1 MRLPRNTWIRLAAL
15 AVITVVFAGLM
26 VFSYMKLPA
35 TLFGAGRYTVTVDL
49 PSSGGLYPRS
59 VVTYR
64 GTQVGEVKSVA
75 ATRDGVRAELSLYS
89 DHPVPAGVT
98 AEVHS
103 RSALGEQYIEF
114 VPRPGADEKN
124 ELRRGDVIPV
134 GKVEVPVDIG
144 RLLDATNRDLM
155 AIPNDNL
162 RTVVDE
168 SYKAVGGLGPE
179 LSRIF
184 DGSTSLAIEA
194 GKSIDSITALIDQS
208 PPVLESQVQTSDS
221 IATWA
226 NRLAA
231 ITGQLKAQDT
241 AFADLITQGGAGL
254 EEGRAL
260 FDRIAPALP
269 VLLAN
274 LVSLGQIAVTYRD
287 DVEQLLV
294 LFPQGVAVMGG
305 AIVPNTATKQDY
317 RGIYL
322 DFNLNLNL
330 PPPCTT
336 GFLPANQ
343 RRTPSFVDAPDR
355 PEGDLY
361 CRVSQDS
368 MFNVRGARNIP
379 CESVPGKRAP
389 TVEMCESD
397 RQYVPL
403 NDGFNWKG
411 DPNATL
417 SGQGVPEYPPGAGPP
432 AAQPSAGETP
442 PPSGPAP
449 PVTGPPPAAAEAA
462 PPPLAVASYD
472 PATGE
477 YIGPDGR
484 RHIQGDLARTHAT
497 TWQSML
503 VPPGAP

>member
-1 MRLPRNTWIRLAAL
+1 MLV
-15 AVITVVFAGLM
+15 VITAVFAGLM

-35 TLFGAGRYTVTVDL
+35 TLFGVGRYSVTVDL

-75 ATRDGVRAELSLYS
+75 ATRDGVRAELSLYA
-89 DHPVPAGVT
+89 DHPVPAGVA

-103 RSALGEQYIEF
+103 RSALGEQYIDF
-114 VPRPGADEKN
+114 VPRPGADEKI
-124 ELRRGDVIPV
+124 ELRQGDVIPV

-144 RLLDATNRDLM
+144 RLLDAANRDLQ

-179 LSRIF
+179 LSRIV

-194 GKSIDSITALIDQS
+194 GKSIDSTTALIDQS
-208 PPVLESQVQTSDS
+208 PPVLESQVQTADS

-226 NRLAA
+226 KQLAA

-241 AFADLITQGGAGL
+241 AFADLITQGGPGL

-260 FDRIAPALP
+260 FDRLAPALP

-274 LVSLGQIAVTYRD
+274 MVSLGQIAVTYRD
-287 DVEQLLV
+287 DLEQLLV

-343 RRTPSFVDAPDR
+343 RRAPSFVDAPDR
-355 PEGDLY
+355 PKGDLY
-361 CRVSQDS
+361 CRVPQDS

-379 CESVPGKRAP
+379 CETAPGKRAA

-417 SGQGVPEYPPGAGPP
+417 SGQGVPEYPPGAEPP
-432 AAQPSAGETP
+432 PAQPSAGQT

-449 PVTGPPPAAAEAA
+449 PPA
-462 PPPLAVASYD
+462 PIAVATYD

-484 RHIQGDLARTHAT
+484 RHTQADLAQSAPK

-503 VPPGAP
+503 EPPGAP